1 MKFFGELLGSVLEAI
16 TSPQTFLTG
25 QKRKTRP
32 EEDDTDYHRT
42 KKYPGNTSIAQTLE
56 FDPHNSNNNNNAGGG
71 SSPPL
76 PPPSYSWKRM
86 DHPSTIQAKKA
97 TTRQQ
102 NKQPSDKLPSNRNQF
117 RPTSLTRPKL
127 SSYQHY
133 AKAAR
138 LVTAQRPTTYWMSD
152 ILQDSDLKGTD
163 TEHYIEMKSKNK
175 KYPGVSKDKGEAI
188 VDLTADDDDDANNNE
203 EDENEKFDRATRN
216 ITHRMFSKAS
226 FQAATE
232 SQQPSSTTTSSSFI
246 INPELYE
253 IFGRSLRLQ
262 QTEESFLKTQQEAA
276 QVAITSKKHL
286 DLLGAKS
293 RIISSYTSN
302 QLRDGHWLGE
312 RLKQAEKELGE
323 RHRERLDL
331 AVLDKTKNNKKKEE
345 EEDQLIK
352 KKFGT
357 SEASLPRLP
366 KLKQGW
372 RDTYDEVTSNSVGNA
387 TELLV
392 EDPVSKNELKRKDMR
407 MLANGEWVN
416 DCIVNTFMSLIVQRD
431 AERRKKEGEGGE
443 KGVSEIANGRTS
455 SSSPS
460 SLLPRC
466 HCLNTFFYAK
476 LNCGPKG
483 YCYKDVRK
491 WTLPI
496 RLKNAG
502 QISQCILDVDRIII
516 PINLNN
522 THWTCAMIDIQHKKF
537 QYFDSMMCKNEACL
551 EALAQ
556 WLKDEYKDKRG
567 EERGDVLEWAREFPV
582 VPRQNNCSDCGV
594 FTMLFAEHSSRGA
607 EFGFKQ
613 QHMPEYRVQICN
625 ELLEL
630 NLS

>member
-1 MKFFGELLGSVLEAI
+1 
-16 TSPQTFLTG
+16 
-25 QKRKTRP
+25 
-32 EEDDTDYHRT
+32 
-42 KKYPGNTSIAQTLE
+42 
-56 FDPHNSNNNNNAGGG
+56 
-71 SSPPL
+71 
-76 PPPSYSWKRM
+76 
-86 DHPSTIQAKKA
+86 
-97 TTRQQ
+97 
-102 NKQPSDKLPSNRNQF
+102 
-117 RPTSLTRPKL
+117 
-127 SSYQHY
+127 
-133 AKAAR
+133 
-138 LVTAQRPTTYWMSD
+138 MSD

-163 TEHYIEMKSKNK
+163 TQHYREMKNNKK
-175 KYPGVSKDKGEAI
+175 KYPGVGKDKEEAV
-188 VDLTADDDDDANNNE
+188 VDLTADDDDDANE
-203 EDENEKFDRATRN
+203 EDEDEKFDRATRK
-216 ITHRMFSKAS
+216 ITHMMFSKAS

-232 SQQPSSTTTSSSFI
+232 PQQPSTTASSSFI

-276 QVAITSKKHL
+276 QVAITSKKNL

-293 RIISSYTSN
+293 RIISSNTLN
-302 QLRDGHWLGE
+302 QLKDGHWLGE
-312 RLKQAEKELGE
+312 RLKQAEKELEE
-323 RHRERLDL
+323 RHRERLNL
-331 AVLDKTKNNKKKEE
+331 AVADKTQNKKKKEE
-345 EEDQLIK
+345 EEQLIEK
-352 KKFGT
+352 KIVV

-372 RDTYDEVTSNSVGNA
+372 RDTYDEVVSNCIGDA
-387 TELLV
+387 AELLV
-392 EDPVSKNELKRKDMR
+392 EDPVSNNELRRKDMR

-416 DCIVNTFMSLIVQRD
+416 DCIVNTFMSLIIQRD

-443 KGVSEIANGRTS
+443 KGAAATANGITS
-455 SSSPS
+455 SSASPS

-483 YCYKDVRK
+483 YCYKDVRR

-502 QISQCILDVDRIII
+502 QISRCILDVDRIII
-516 PINLNN
+516 PINLHN

-594 FTMLFAEHSSRGA
+594 FTMIFAEHSSRGA